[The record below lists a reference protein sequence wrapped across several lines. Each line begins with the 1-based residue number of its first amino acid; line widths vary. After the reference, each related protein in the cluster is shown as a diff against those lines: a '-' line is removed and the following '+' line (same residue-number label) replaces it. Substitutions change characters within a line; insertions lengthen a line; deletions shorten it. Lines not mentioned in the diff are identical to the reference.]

1 MRRGIHL
8 RQLRNRDLTVL
19 GVAAGRVPEP
29 ESLAGHPSL
38 LEVDP
43 TLGRRVEALRTELE
57 EVLAILADAL
67 AAMGK
72 ES

>member
-8 RQLRNRDLTVL
+8 RKLRNRDLTVL

-29 ESLAGHPSL
+29 ESPAGHLSL

-43 TLGRRVEALRTELE
+43 ALGRRVEELRNELE
-57 EVLAILADAL
+57 EVLVILADAL
-67 AAMGK
+67 AAVGK
-72 ES
+72 EP

>member
-29 ESLAGHPSL
+29 EALAGHPSL

-43 TLGRRVEALRTELE
+43 ALGRRVEALCSPPQKKTARGG
-57 EVLAILADAL
+57 VLPP
-67 AAMGK
+67 
-72 ES
+72 